1 MDIEM
6 SHNIYEEEKHESL
19 EGKILVAS
27 PHLDDP
33 YFGRSLIYICAHDP
47 SGAIGIMINQRIGM
61 ISYSDF
67 VFPGEIANMPANMK
81 NKKFPLMFG
90 GPVNTDMLM
99 AISLKKNKKTIRSS
113 DIMVHTDVGKFFKD
127 IFKQKKTN
135 EKFILAKGVSAWDAQ
150 QLEEELAEDSWFVV
164 PSTTDVVFSQRT
176 KDKWSQV
183 IKNLGILNPH
193 ELVRYSGSG

>member
-33 YFGRSLIYICAHDP
+33 YFGKSLIYICAHDD

-61 ISYSDF
+61 ISYGDF
-67 VFPGEIANMPANMK
+67 IFPGEIANMGTNIK
-81 NKKFPLMFG
+81 NKKFPLIFG
-90 GPVNTDMLM
+90 GPVNTDMLI
-99 AISLKKNKKTIRSS
+99 ALSLKKNQKTIGSS

-127 IFKQKKTN
+127 MLKQKNSKG
-135 EKFILAKGVSAWDAQ
+135 KFIVAKGVSAWDGQ
-150 QLEEELAEDSWFVV
+150 QLEEEIAEDSWFVV
-164 PSTTDVVFSQRT
+164 QTTSSIFF
-176 KDKWSQV
+176 
-183 IKNLGILNPH
+183 
-193 ELVRYSGSG
+193 

>member
-1 MDIEM
+1 M
-6 SHNIYEEEKHESL
+6 SHNIYKEEKHESL

-33 YFGRSLIYICAHDP
+33 YFGRSLIYVCAHDD
-47 SGAIGIMINQRIGM
+47 SGAIGVMINQRIGM
-61 ISYSDF
+61 ISYGDF
-67 VFPGEIANMPANMK
+67 VLPGEIANMPPSIK

-90 GPVNTDMLM
+90 GPVNTDMLI
-99 AISLKKNKKTIRSS
+99 ALSLKKNKKTVGSS
-113 DIMVHTDVGKFFKD
+113 DINVHTDVGKFFKD
-127 IFKQKKTN
+127 ILKQKN
-135 EKFILAKGVSAWDAQ
+135 GNGKFILAKGVSAWDGQ

-164 PSTTDVVFSQRT
+164 PSTSDIVFSQRT